1 MLKKHKVNPM
11 AKIKIQPAIAA
22 RLILAAVLR
31 GIRKNQGQ
39 NQSQIA
45 AKLGMRQSGWSRIER
60 GDSAPT
66 VSQLGKIARALNT
79 TVPVIMGK
87 ADQIRDAAEKR
98 GVVVLDGP
106 IPESGASPASE
117 KDLDIINDPATLE
130 NILIGG
136 LIATE
141 PSLLPNQNA
150 ILQKQGWL
158 HLEKTGV
165 QVLETILMGLG
176 AVIYV
181 LDVMV
186 KPGKALVTSSKAL
199 GFHTDHHRA
208 NYVVWHC
215 LEAAKS
221 GGESILVDAEAAFSM
236 LEEKDQRQLPKIKH
250 YEHIVFAG
258 DKGSH
263 PLLSMQNCKRKF
275 YYTPWLAARNNKPQS
290 QQGAKEKMPLSQ
302 RRAYEAF
309 ENAVKKT
316 PTVEIKLL
324 RGEVL
329 IVDNGRI
336 LHGRRAF
343 QGGRRHLKR
352 YWIQSSH

>member
-1 MLKKHKVNPM
+1 M

-22 RLILAAVLR
+22 RIILATVLR

-45 AKLGMRQSGWSRIER
+45 AKLGMQQSGWSRIER

-66 VSQLGKIARALNT
+66 VSQMGKIARALNT
-79 TVPVIMGK
+79 TVPIIMGK
-87 ADQIRDAAEKR
+87 ADQIRDVAEKR

-106 IPESGASPASE
+106 IPESSTSPASG

-130 NILIGG
+130 SILIGG
-136 LIATE
+136 HVATE
-141 PSLLPNQNA
+141 PSLLPNQSNR
-150 ILQKQGWL
+150 LQKQGWL
-158 HLEKTGV
+158 HLEKTDV
-165 QVLETILMGLG
+165 RVLKTILMGLG
-176 AVIYV
+176 EVTYV

-208 NYVVWHC
+208 DYVVWHC
-215 LEAAKS
+215 LEAAKI

-236 LEEKDQRQLPKIKH
+236 LDEKDQKQLPKIKH
-250 YEHIVFAG
+250 YEHKVFDG
-258 DKGSH
+258 DEGSQ
-263 PLLSMQNCKRKF
+263 PLLSMQNGKRKF
-275 YYTPWLAARNNKPQS
+275 YYTPWLAAKNDKPQP
-290 QQGAKEKMPLSQ
+290 QQGVKEKMPPPQ
-302 RRAYEAF
+302 KRAYEAF
-309 ENAVKKT
+309 ENAIKKT
-316 PTVEIKLL
+316 PNMEIKLQ
-324 RGEVL
+324 RSEVL